1 MEKLTSDK
9 EGIRIL
15 IEILVCKGVTR
26 IVLSPGSRNA
36 PLLMAFAR
44 ERQITCHVVLD
55 ERSAAFFALG
65 MAQQTGLPIALA
77 CTSGTALLNYAPA
90 VAEAYYQRIPL
101 IVISADR
108 PLEWIDQDD
117 SQTIRQYEVF
127 KNIVKSS
134 YQLPAEI
141 YSVEERWYINRLV
154 NDALNCALKGRK
166 GPVHINIPLREPL
179 YGQQLCSSEETRVV
193 EFVDAAPALAQDT
206 MKVLAERLNCCKKV
220 MILVGFHAPEEHLTR
235 ALHEL
240 AGLNQVVVLA
250 ETLANLGSER
260 HISTI
265 DRVLAT
271 LQEDEKKEFAPEL
284 LITYGGPLISRHIKA
299 FLRQYSPKWHWS
311 IDRTEHPA
319 DTMKV
324 LTTQI
329 NLEAEVFF
337 PLLQAEVYSSDSD
350 YAMAWQ
356 RKKELAE
363 RRHKAFASTV
373 PWSDWKAFSQILP
386 ALPSGSALQLGNST
400 PVRYAQLF
408 VYPQVGR
415 VDGNRGTSGI
425 DGSTSTAVGAACVNP
440 GITTLITGD
449 MSFLYDS
456 NALWNKYLPARLK
469 IIVMKNGGGG
479 IFRFIPGPS
488 TLGELE
494 EYFET
499 GKNVDVEGLAR
510 LHRFQYYYA
519 GNAEDLQRKLTEFFL
534 WSGTPAILE
543 VETPR
548 LENAEILKEY
558 FKQLKNQSK

>member
-1 MEKLTSDK
+1 MENLTSDK

-15 IEILVCKGVTR
+15 IEVLVRKGVAR

-44 ERQITCHVVLD
+44 EKRITYHVVLD

-65 MAQQTGLPIALA
+65 MAQQTGQPVALA

-108 PLEWIDQDD
+108 PQEWVDQDD
-117 SQTIRQYEVF
+117 SQTIRQYDIF

-141 YSVEERWYINRLV
+141 HSAEEGWYANRLV

-179 YGQQLCSSEETRVV
+179 YGQQPRSSGEVRIV
-193 EFVDAAPALAQDT
+193 EFVDAAPALAPDK
-206 MKVLAERLNCCKKV
+206 MRVLAERLNCCKKV
-220 MILVGFHAPEEHLTR
+220 MILVGFHATDEHLKK
-235 ALHEL
+235 ALHGL
-240 AGLNQVVVLA
+240 AGLKQVIVLS
-250 ETLANLGSER
+250 ETPANLGSER

-271 LQEDEKKEFAPEL
+271 LQEEEKKEFAPEL

-299 FLRQYSPKWHWS
+299 FLRQYCPKWHWS

-324 LTTQI
+324 LSTQI
-329 NLEAEVFF
+329 NLEAEAFF
-337 PLLQAEVYSSDSD
+337 PLLEAEVHSSDSD
-350 YAMAWQ
+350 YAMVWQ
-356 RKKELAE
+356 RKKEQAE
-363 RRHKAFASTV
+363 IRHRAFASTV
-373 PWSDWKAFSQILP
+373 LWSDWKAFSLILP
-386 ALPSGSALQLGNST
+386 ALPSGSALQLANST

-449 MSFLYDS
+449 MSFIYDS
-456 NALWNKYLPARLK
+456 NALWNKYVPAQLK

-494 EYFET
+494 ECFEAER
-499 GKNVDVEGLAR
+499 NVDVEGFAR
-510 LHRFQYYYA
+510 LHRFQYYHA
-519 GNAEDLQRKLTEFFL
+519 DSAENLQRRLVELFQWT
-534 WSGTPAILE
+534 GTPAILE